1 MNVLPI
7 LAVGL
12 VMKLVAVL
20 FVICSIV
27 LILIILIQKGKG
39 GGLSGALGGGVAS
52 GLLGS
57 KTGDFLTWATIVVV
71 GVFLLLALVMA
82 KFYKPSISEIG
93 TGQETVAQPT
103 AGGAGQNQSA
113 IPEESPAGT
122 TQPSAP
128 EHVQGA
134 ATPAEG
140 GQKGTAPVT
149 EANSPRR

>member
-1 MNVLPI
+1 
-7 LAVGL
+7 
-12 VMKLVAVL
+12 MKLVAAL
-20 FVICSIV
+20 FIICSIV

-39 GGLSGALGGGVAS
+39 GGLSGALGGGIAS

-93 TGQETVAQPT
+93 SSQEVKAQ
-103 AGGAGQNQSA
+103 AASGGASQTRPATSEEASA
-113 IPEESPAGT
+113 GM

-128 EHVQGA
+128 EQVPAG
-134 ATPAEG
+134 TPPTEG
-140 GQKGTAPVT
+140 EQKGTAPMT